1 MKPSRH
7 AFTLVELLVVIA
19 IIGIL
24 IGMMFPAV
32 GAMREAARRATCQS
46 RMAQIGLALQKHEA
60 GFGSLPAGT
69 TDPKNPIHNVPEGI
83 QISWLVHLLPYLDEG
98 NTFKQTDLAA
108 GTYAVKNDP
117 VRKLHIAAFVC
128 PSQIPGTTVAAPAS
142 SYAGCHNDIERPIAE
157 DNNGVLFLNSHISER
172 DVTDGV
178 EHTIYVGEKKFDEG
192 DLGWMSGSRATL
204 RNAGTPIDQTPTEPV
219 VSQPIE
225 KPAAEAPPEDINH
238 PGPAPAAP
246 PEPVEIEVVTTKFPP
261 NDLYVGG
268 FGSYHPAGAGFLFGD
283 RAVKFLNL
291 DIDKDIFKQL
301 ANRADGK
308 LLKSGP
314 TRE

>member
-1 MKPSRH
+1 MKLIRH

-32 GAMREAARRATCQS
+32 SAMHEAARRATCQG
-46 RMAQIGLALQKHEA
+46 RMARLGLALQKHEA
-60 GFGSLPAGT
+60 GYGSLPAGT
-69 TDPKNPIHNVPEGI
+69 TDPKSPIHNIPQGI
-83 QISWLVHLLPYLDEG
+83 QISWLVPLLPYLDEG
-98 NTFKQTDLAA
+98 GTLKQIDLAA
-108 GTYAVKNDP
+108 GTYAAKNEL
-117 VRKLHIAAFVC
+117 VRKVHIAAFVC
-128 PSQIPGTTVAAPAS
+128 PSQVPVASAAAPAS
-142 SYAGCHNDIERPIAE
+142 SYAGCHNDVERPIAE

-178 EHTIYVGEKKFDEG
+178 EHTIYVGEKKVDEG

-204 RNAGTPIDQTPTEPV
+204 RNAGTPIDQTPTEPQ
-219 VSQPIE
+219 VSQRIK
-225 KPAAEAPPEDINH
+225 KPAGE
-238 PGPAPAAP
+238 AAP
-246 PEPVEIEVVTTKFPP
+246 DDSAPMVPTEPAEIESITTKFPP

-268 FGSYHPAGAGFLFGD
+268 FGSHHPSGAGFLFGD

-291 DIDKDIFKQL
+291 GIDKDIFQRL

-308 LLKSGP
+308 LLESGP